1 MTFLRSATSWMT
13 LNLSSSRIVIVIRS
27 SHRSLRRWIPSG
39 RSAYDGSKS
48 GHYNLAATNQK
59 MIICIMSTNNH
70 TLELSAAELSDGRY

>member
-1 MTFLRSATSWMT
+1 MT

-39 RSAYDGSKS
+39 RSADDGSKS

-59 MIICIMSTNNH
+59 MIISIM
-70 TLELSAAELSDGRY
+70 